1 MGLGLRQK
9 YGTFWWAVIK
19 LLMHVAISV
28 PATWGILQLAYW
40 NQSPSPRLGSVW
52 TLMVVV
58 GFMEIFQ
65 NTRGQER
72 WKFWLDLAT
81 WFIASVATVLIFGR

>member
-9 YGTFWWAVIK
+9 YGDFWWAVIK
-19 LLMHVAISV
+19 LVIHVAIAV

-40 NQSPSPRLGSVW
+40 NQSPYPRLGSVW
-52 TLMVVV
+52 FLMAMIIAMEVV
-58 GFMEIFQ
+58 Q
-65 NTRGQER
+65 NARGQEQ

-81 WFIASVATVLIFGR
+81 WLTASAATVLIFGR